1 MSDITWMHNSA
12 AAKYRGPLLILLA
25 SLCFSTTGTSQ
36 QAFAPPEASPLM
48 IGAIRLWLGGL
59 FMFLWCRL
67 TRKLPTKKGWP
78 PVRTFLSAMGILFF
92 QLAFFAAVA
101 STGVA
106 IGTVVTCGSLPLGAG
121 LLAFIFLKEKPRR
134 IWYLATAVAILGL
147 CLLSLTG
154 GVETNPV
161 GLLLALVSG
170 SSYAVYLTFGKTLSE
185 THPPET
191 VIMVLFGI
199 GAILIS
205 PVFFIYPT
213 AWLATP
219 KGMALCLHLGL
230 ITAAA
235 GYTIYLAGAKIT
247 PVSTTATLTLS
258 ESLLAACWG
267 LFLLNEQIGAQQLV
281 GLVLLFL
288 STVVL
293 VVRPK

>member
-1 MSDITWMHNSA
+1 MTCLHNFA
-12 AAKYRGPLLILLA
+12 VAKYRGPLLILLA

-48 IGAIRLWLGGL
+48 IGAIRLWLGCL
-59 FMFLWCRL
+59 AMFLWCWF
-67 TRKLPTKKGWP
+67 TGKLPTKKGWP
-78 PVRTFLSAMGILFF
+78 PERTLLSALGILVF
-92 QLAFFAAVA
+92 QLAFFADVA
-101 STGVA
+101 NTGVA

-121 LLAFIFLKEKPRR
+121 LLAFIFLREKPKRV
-134 IWYLATAVAILGL
+134 WYLATAAAILGL
-147 CLLSLTG
+147 CLLSLTC
-154 GVETNPV
+154 GVETKPV

-170 SSYAVYLTFGKTLSE
+170 SAYAAYLTFGKTLSE
-185 THPPET
+185 AHPPET
-191 VIMVLFGI
+191 VIAVLFGI
-199 GAILIS
+199 GAVLIT

-258 ESLLAACWG
+258 ESLMATCWG
-267 LFLLNEQIGAQQLV
+267 LFLLNEQLGTQQFIGVA
-281 GLVLLFL
+281 LLFL
-288 STVVL
+288 STVIL
-293 VVRPK
+293 VVMPK